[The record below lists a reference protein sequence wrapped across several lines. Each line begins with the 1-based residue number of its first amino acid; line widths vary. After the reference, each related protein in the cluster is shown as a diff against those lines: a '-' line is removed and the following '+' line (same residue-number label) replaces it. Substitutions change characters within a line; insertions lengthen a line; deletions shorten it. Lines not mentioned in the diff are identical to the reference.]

1 MSLINNILE
10 EWAYRVDNGMP
21 NPKNSKHLTELS
33 LVLTEMGLGEIK
45 HELLKNLMEADDT
58 FTATKKDTGKTSVF
72 KRWNSHNE
80 SR

>member
-33 LVLTEMGLGEIK
+33 LVLTEMGLGEI
-45 HELLKNLMEADDT
+45 
-58 FTATKKDTGKTSVF
+58 
-72 KRWNSHNE
+72 
-80 SR
+80 